1 MRNHQDAPSGG
12 HNAAEAT
19 LADLIG
25 DTPAAVT
32 IILDGHVVYANA
44 AAEQL
49 LGQPAGGLLNKEVL
63 HFVHADSATQV
74 RRRLLV
80 ARRAKPAAIAG
91 SFETDL
97 IGGGGA
103 AVRVESLVHS
113 VSWGGEK
120 AVGLISCDVTARQER
135 ESQLA
140 HAATHDPLTGLPNR
154 ALLLDRIELSM
165 ARIGRSCDAV
175 LVMLLDLDGF
185 KTVNDTHGHSA
196 GDQILRDVAA
206 RLDQAM
212 RGTDTVARL
221 SGDEFVICADLTDH
235 HPGEVAVRR
244 RVEAAMNSG
253 YELDDVTVVLSAG
266 IGSMVVTEP
275 REPLG
280 VLADVDQRMYTQ
292 KRLARAVGRAN
303 SSR

>member
-1 MRNHQDAPSGG
+1 MPNDHDAPAGADC
-12 HNAAEAT
+12 AAEAT

-32 IILDGHVVYANA
+32 IILDGRVVYANA
-44 AAEQL
+44 AAERL
-49 LGQPAGGLLNKEVL
+49 LGQPAGGLLSKEIMR
-63 HFVHADSATQV
+63 FVHAENAPQV
-74 RRRLLV
+74 RRRLML
-80 ARRAKPAAIAG
+80 ARRAEAAAIAG

-97 IGGGGA
+97 VGIGGA
-103 AVRVESLVHS
+103 ALRVESLAHL
-113 VSWGGEK
+113 VSWGGGR

-154 ALLLDRIELSM
+154 ALLLDRMELSM

-175 LVMLLDLDGF
+175 LVLLLDLDQF
-185 KTVNDTHGHSA
+185 KTVNDTHGHGA
-196 GDQILRDVAA
+196 GDKILRDVAG
-206 RLDQAM
+206 RLDEAM

-244 RVEAAMNSG
+244 RIEAAMSSG
-253 YELDDVTVVLSAG
+253 YQIDDVTVVLSAG
-266 IGSMVVTEP
+266 IGSVVVTEP
-275 REPLG
+275 REPLA
-280 VLADVDQRMYTQ
+280 VLAEVDQRMYTQ
-292 KRLARAVGRAN
+292 KRLPPSHRR
-303 SSR
+303 